1 MKSLR
6 HFLTVPFVLV
16 CLAGATVSAQT
27 STAPQSQ
34 SVLAGGNATLSTTA
48 TGTVQ
53 WQRNG
58 TAIAGAT
65 SASLTLSNI
74 ASTAAG
80 LYSAVITNGSTVTTQ
95 TAVVGV
101 GTAAKVIGSGTELNA
116 NVTHPSG
123 AIYDQI
129 LPQGAAVTV
138 TADAGQATRISFID
152 LNDDIVQVEFSG
164 AGTLSLVL
172 DSATGPATPTKYTQN
187 VNYMKGHA
195 GITITGAN
203 ETTHVAIFSVGR
215 ATAYDPTGGFDI
227 RQPVGSGNDPA
238 NNANPLFA
246 GRSAASYDG
255 VADVAFV
262 AIHSTNGK
270 FGGLRAGNAGFFAT
284 AGYTGIYAPDVTFTG
299 PVYIHDINASTNA
312 TGVLLLGSASDVRVT
327 GGDLQQTNARAVQVS
342 GVTELKFTA
351 GSNSHGTSL
360 AAQNNQARLERAGV
374 EVTSQIVINPTPS
387 GGNSSGPELT
397 FSSGSASAP
406 YANGAKKRFEASATT
421 LRFDT
426 TTLTNPVKMSLTSPY
441 AGYQFTDAATG
452 IVWEVIFRND
462 ALYEINLMKSGQFL
476 GQWS

>member
-6 HFLTVPFVLV
+6 HLLTAPFL
-16 CLAGATVSAQT
+16 LAYLLGTAASAQT
-27 STAPQSQ
+27 ASTPQSQ
-34 SVLAGGNATLSTTA
+34 SVAAGGSATLSTTA
-48 TGTVQ
+48 TGAVQ

-58 TAIAGAT
+58 AAIAGAT

-74 ASTAAG
+74 APTAAG
-80 LYSAVITNGSTVTTQ
+80 LYSAVIANGGTVTTQ
-95 TAVVGV
+95 TAVIGV
-101 GTAAKVIGSGTELNA
+101 GTSAKVIGAGTEVNA
-116 NVTHPSG
+116 NVPHPSG

-164 AGTLSLVL
+164 AGTLSVVL
-172 DSATGPATPTKYTQN
+172 DGATGPAAPANYTQN

-203 ETTHVAIFSVGR
+203 ETTNVTIFSVGR
-215 ATAYDPTGGFDI
+215 ATAYDPTGAFNL
-227 RQPVGSGNDPA
+227 RLPAAAGNDPA
-238 NNANPLFA
+238 NNANPIFA
-246 GRSAASYDG
+246 GRAASAYDG

-284 AGYTGIYAPDVTFTG
+284 AGYTGVYAPDIAFTG
-299 PVYIHDINASTNA
+299 PVYLHDINASANA
-312 TGVLLLGSASDVRVT
+312 TGILLLGSAADVRVT
-327 GGDLQQTNARAVQVS
+327 GGDLQQANARAVQVS

-351 GSNSHGTSL
+351 GSNSHGTAL

-374 EVTSQIVINPTPS
+374 DVTAQLVVNPAS
-387 GGNSSGPELT
+387 AGDGASGPELT
-397 FSSGSASAP
+397 FSSSSASAP
-406 YANGAKKRFEASATT
+406 YASGAKKRFEASATS

-426 TTLTNPVKMSLTSPY
+426 TTLTNPVKMGLSSPY

-462 ALYEINLMKSGQFL
+462 ALYEINLVKNGQFL